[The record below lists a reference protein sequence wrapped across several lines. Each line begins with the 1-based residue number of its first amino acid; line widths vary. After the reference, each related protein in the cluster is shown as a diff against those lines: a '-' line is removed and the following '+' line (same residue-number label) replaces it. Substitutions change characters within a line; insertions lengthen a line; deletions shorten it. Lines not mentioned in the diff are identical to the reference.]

1 VCGRKLKV
9 LLSALFL
16 LLLPLVS
23 SYSEVVLTDSEYNQL
38 LTALETARE
47 ELNRQEK
54 TIERQRETL
63 SRQESLI
70 KNLEGRIETQNRQLT
85 KLEQKLIE
93 VSKSL
98 KEQRGA
104 QIKSS
109 IMWSSIGFA
118 VGALGA
124 GIVLSQ

>member
-1 VCGRKLKV
+1 VCGRKLKA
-9 LLSALFL
+9 LLLVLFL
-16 LLLPLVS
+16 LSLPLAY
-23 SYSEVVLTDSEYNQL
+23 SYSEVVLTDQEYNQL

-63 SRQESLI
+63 NKQENLIGDLKSKIERQ
-70 KNLEGRIETQNRQLT
+70 NQQLT
-85 KLEQKLIE
+85 KLEQSLTE
-93 VSKSL
+93 VLESL

-109 IMWSSIGFA
+109 IMWGSIGFA